1 MTATHDDLVR
11 SQFGATANA
20 YVASAVHAS
29 GADLDTIAARAAS
42 VAPARALDLGAGG
55 GHVAYAI
62 APHAGAVVACDLSA
76 DMLGA
81 VAAEAARRDIGNIA
95 TQAAAAE
102 ALPFPAGHF
111 DFLACRFSTHHWR
124 DAEAGLREAR
134 RALSPGA
141 PAIFVDIVAPPAP
154 ALDTHLQTVE
164 LLRDGSH
171 VRDYRVD
178 EWSAMLTRAGFDL
191 RAIARG
197 RLRMD
202 FADWTQ
208 RMRTPPAHVAAIRAL
223 QQQASE
229 DVARHFAIEPDGSF
243 TIDMA
248 LFEVG

>member
-1 MTATHDDLVR
+1 MTATHDELVR
-11 SQFGATANA
+11 SQFGPTAHA
-20 YVASAVHAS
+20 YVASTVHAS
-29 GADLDTIAARAAS
+29 GRDLDAIAARAA
-42 VAPARALDLGAGG
+42 VAAPARALDLGAGG
-55 GHVAYAI
+55 GHVAYAV
-62 APHAGAVVACDLSA
+62 APHVGEVVACDLSA
-76 DMLGA
+76 DMLAA
-81 VAAEAARRDIGNIA
+81 VTAEAKRRGIGNIA

-134 RALSPGA
+134 RVLAPRA
-141 PAIFVDIVAPPAP
+141 PAIFVDIVAPAVP

-171 VRDYRVD
+171 VRDYGVG
-178 EWSAMLTRAGFDL
+178 EWTAMLSRAGFDL
-191 RAIARG
+191 RAITRA

-202 FADWTQ
+202 FADWTA
-208 RMRTPPAHVAAIRAL
+208 RMRTPRAQATAIRAL

-229 DVARHFAIEPDGSF
+229 DTLRYFEIEPDGSF

-248 LFEVG
+248 LFEVE